1 MVQVVKNPP
10 AMQETQVRSL
20 GQEDSLVKGM
30 TIHTSILAWRAL
42 VHRIAKNQT
51 WLSDFHFLSHKKTPE
66 IWFMALILLMTERH
80 PCLNNTY
87 IPLYSFLSSMHFLFR
102 SLRIQMEI
110 LLMY

>member
-1 MVQVVKNPP
+1 
-10 AMQETQVRSL
+10 
-20 GQEDSLVKGM
+20 
-30 TIHTSILAWRAL
+30 
-42 VHRIAKNQT
+42 
-51 WLSDFHFLSHKKTPE
+51 
-66 IWFMALILLMTERH
+66 MALILLMTERH